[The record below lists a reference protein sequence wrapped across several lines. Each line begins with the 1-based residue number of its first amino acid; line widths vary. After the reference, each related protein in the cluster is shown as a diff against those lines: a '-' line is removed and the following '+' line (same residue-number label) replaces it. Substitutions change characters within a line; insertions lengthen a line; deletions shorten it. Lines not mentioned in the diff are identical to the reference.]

1 MQALSEDELALIFSF
16 LSWKEILK
24 VRVCNKW
31 RAASKLTL
39 VPPSSIEIR
48 GMEKPELYVKT
59 QAKYQKLP
67 QIIEALPNLQQLS
80 LYENDDVKFQDGED
94 AQVWGYIRV
103 HETTPVIDLECISRL
118 KNLRKLFLEGIDL
131 NGRYP
136 FLFNFPRLQQL
147 RIYGVGFLQWDLS
160 MISNF
165 PELQDLYVA
174 HNHRLTGEI
183 KSLRVLKNTLQ
194 KVVIATCSEV
204 EGDLMD
210 LADFPHLEELSL
222 VNTKVKGD
230 LRKIRENHFP
240 KIKRLDLPD
249 GVYGG
254 GSFDRITEAPD
265 IMRAMFCLK
274 KRSPTLF
281 AVGRRMLSHDSP
293 DRYEVDCHHS
303 REPPFWLEFVKVG
316 PRSGW
321 RWTNCVNGG
330 DCEIHWLEEEPDQ
343 DSQEYSQY
351 LEALEKE
358 QPDFYKGFYQPPN
371 VDQHEQLLRDIPLH
385 PVLQRMENQRRM
397 QQRHMNMF
405 GFGF

>member
-1 MQALSEDELALIFSF
+1 MEALSEDELALIFSF

-39 VPPSSIEIR
+39 VPSSSIEIR

-59 QAKYQKLP
+59 EAKYQALP

-80 LYENDDVKFQDGED
+80 LYENDDLKFQDGED
-94 AQVWGYIRV
+94 ARV
-103 HETTPVIDLECISRL
+103 FGFGVHKTTPVIDLECIARL
-118 KNLRKLFLEGIDL
+118 QNLRRLFLERIHL

-165 PELQDLYVA
+165 PELQDFYVA

-183 KSLRVLKNTLQ
+183 KSLRVLKNTLRN
-194 KVVIATCSEV
+194 VVIATCSEV

-210 LADFPHLEELSL
+210 LADFPHLEEICL

-230 LRKIRENHFP
+230 LRQIRENHFP
-240 KIKRLDLPD
+240 KIKDLNLPD

-254 GSFDRITEAPD
+254 GSFDRITEAPE
-265 IMRAMFCLK
+265 IMRVMFDLK

-281 AVGRRMLSHDSP
+281 PYGRFMLSHDSP
-293 DRYEVDCHHS
+293 DTYEVNCHHS
-303 REPPFWLEFVKVG
+303 REPPFWIEFVKIG

-321 RWTNCVNGG
+321 RWTNCVHGG

-343 DSQEYSQY
+343 NSQEYSQY
-351 LEALEKE
+351 LEAMEKE
-358 QPDFYKGFYQPPN
+358 QPGFYKGFYQPPT
-371 VDQHEQLLRDIPLH
+371 VEQHQQLLRDIPLD
-385 PVLQRMENQRRM
+385 PVLQMMENQRRM
-397 QQRHMNMF
+397 QQNMF